1 MRLEKLYAILDP
13 SIRSELSLLTIA
25 GRLLE
30 GGARLIQYRNKTASS
45 RQLLS
50 DVSTLVQT
58 ARPWKAHVVVNDRAD
73 VAWLGHAHGVHVGQ
87 DDLSVPQARKI
98 LGPRKMIGIS
108 THGLDQALEAA
119 KTSATYI
126 AVGPIFSTT
135 SKKNPDPAVGL
146 EGLREIRPYLIQPIV
161 AIGGITVE
169 NAAEVIAAGANSV
182 AVISDLL
189 RADDISG
196 RTRRFIRILGK

>member
-13 SIRSELSLLTIA
+13 SIRGELPLLTIA
-25 GRLLE
+25 ERLLE

-45 RQLLS
+45 RQMLS
-50 DVSTLVQT
+50 DVRTLVQL
-58 ARPWKAHVVVNDRAD
+58 ARARKARIVVNDRAD

-87 DDLSVPQARKI
+87 LDLPVRHVRTI

-108 THGLDQALEAA
+108 THSLDQALEAA

-126 AVGPIFSTT
+126 AVGPIFFTT
-135 SKKNPDPAVGL
+135 SKNDSDPVVGL
-146 EGLREIRPYLIQPIV
+146 EGLREIRQYLKQPIV
-161 AIGGITVE
+161 AIGGITAE
-169 NAAEVIAAGANSV
+169 NAPDVIAAGADSV

-189 RADDISG
+189 RAEDISEH
-196 RTRRFIRILGK
+196 TRRFVKILGK

>member
-13 SIRSELSLLTIA
+13 SIRGELPLLTIA
-25 GRLLE
+25 ERLLE

-50 DVSTLVQT
+50 DVRTLVQLAWAKK
-58 ARPWKAHVVVNDRAD
+58 ARIVVNDRAD

-87 DDLSVPQARKI
+87 LDLQVRHVRKI

-108 THGLDQALEAA
+108 THCLDQAIEAA

-126 AVGPIFSTT
+126 AVGPIFFTT
-135 SKKNPDPAVGL
+135 SKNDPDPVVGL
-146 EGLREIRPYLIQPIV
+146 EGLREIRQYLKQPIV
-161 AIGGITVE
+161 AIGGITAE
-169 NAAEVIAAGANSV
+169 NAADVIAAGADSV

-189 RADDISG
+189 RAEDISEH
-196 RTRRFIRILGK
+196 TKRFVKMLGE

>member
-13 SIRSELSLLTIA
+13 SIRGELPLLTIA
-25 GRLLE
+25 ERLLE

-50 DVSTLVQT
+50 DVRTLVQL
-58 ARPWKAHVVVNDRAD
+58 ARAKKARIVVNDRAD

-87 DDLSVPQARKI
+87 LDLQVRHVRKI

-108 THGLDQALEAA
+108 THCLDQAIEAA

-126 AVGPIFSTT
+126 AVGPIFFTT
-135 SKKNPDPAVGL
+135 SKNDPDPVVGL
-146 EGLREIRPYLIQPIV
+146 EGLREIRQYLKQPIV
-161 AIGGITVE
+161 AIGGITAE
-169 NAAEVIAAGANSV
+169 NAADVIAAGADSV

-189 RADDISG
+189 RAEDISEH
-196 RTRRFIRILGK
+196 TKRFVKMLGE